1 VEGRGGLSDDQR
13 AGLYRARFQDED
25 LRFRERAWAVLAE
38 RVFQPYIRESD
49 AVLDLGA
56 GYCEFLN
63 AIRAGRKIAVDL
75 NPDTSRFAAGSEVIQ
90 ASGTDLSPVS
100 SGSVDVVFSSN
111 FLEHL
116 PDKRAILVCLRECWR
131 VLRPGGLFIT
141 LMPNI
146 RYLPGRYWD
155 YFDHHTPL
163 THLSLAEALRMCGFS
178 LVRTVPR
185 FLPYT
190 VKQRALPKSTVL
202 LRLYLRLPIVWPL
215 VGRQMLVVARR
226 STAS

>member
-1 VEGRGGLSDDQR
+1 VEEGPGAPDDELR
-13 AGLYRARFQDED
+13 AGLYRARFDDAD
-25 LRFRERAWAVLAE
+25 LRFRRRAWEVLAE
-38 RVFQPYIRESD
+38 RVLQRYVGPTD
-49 AVLDLGA
+49 VVLDLGA

-75 NPDTSRFAAGSEVIQ
+75 NPDTSRYARDAEVVHT
-90 ASGTDLSPVS
+90 SGTDLSPIA

-116 PDKRAILVCLRECWR
+116 PHKQAVLDCLAECRR
-131 VLRPGGLFIT
+131 VLRSRGLFIT
-141 LMPNI
+141 IMPNI

-163 THLSLAEALRMCGFS
+163 SHLSLAEALRMARFS
-178 LVRTVPR
+178 VVRSVPR

-190 VKQRALPKSTVL
+190 VKQRALPKSVLL
-202 LRLYLRLPIVWPL
+202 LRLYLGLPLVWPL

-226 STAS
+226 SS